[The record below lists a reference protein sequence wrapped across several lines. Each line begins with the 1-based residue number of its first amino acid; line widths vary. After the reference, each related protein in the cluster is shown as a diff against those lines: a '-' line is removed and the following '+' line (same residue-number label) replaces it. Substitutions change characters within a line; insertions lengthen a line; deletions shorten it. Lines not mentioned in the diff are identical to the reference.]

1 MRRTQLRQPRV
12 AELIAGALRDRI
24 LDGTY
29 ATGDLLPKQDDLL
42 TEFEV
47 SMPSLREAL
56 LILETEGLIKVRRGN
71 VGGAMVQVPG
81 ASEAGYTLALVLQ
94 TRSVPLD
101 DVADALRNFEPRCA
115 AACATRKDR
124 KKTVLALLRQNLT
137 AAEADLDDP
146 EAFVTLARSFHE
158 ALVDGCG
165 NETMRLVV
173 GSLEVLWSAQ
183 TTRLT
188 RDDPGVFAN
197 REARVASLAEHA
209 ELVEAIAAGDAD
221 GAERVARE
229 HLARP
234 ERGAAYGRGL
244 TVDAGAVRR

>member
-1 MRRTQLRQPRV
+1 M
-12 AELIAGALRDRI
+12 AELLAADLRARI
-24 LDGTY
+24 LDGSF

-42 TEFEV
+42 AEFGV

-71 VGGAMVQVPG
+71 QGGAVVQVPG
-81 ASEAGYTLALVLQ
+81 AAEAGYTLALVLQ
-94 TRSVPLD
+94 TRAVPLE

-124 KKTVLALLRQNLT
+124 KRTVLPVLRRNLA
-137 AAEADLDDP
+137 AAEAALDDP
-146 EAFVTLARSFHE
+146 ETFVSLARAFHE
-158 ALVDGCG
+158 ALVDSCG

-173 GSLEVLWSAQ
+173 GSLETLWSAQ
-183 TTRLT
+183 AGALALQ
-188 RDDPGVFAN
+188 DPGDFAA
-197 REARVASLAEHA
+197 REARLASLAEH
-209 ELVEAIAAGDAD
+209 EGLVACIAAGDAE
-221 GAERVARE
+221 GAERAARQ

-234 ERGAAYGRGL
+234 ERGSAYGRGI